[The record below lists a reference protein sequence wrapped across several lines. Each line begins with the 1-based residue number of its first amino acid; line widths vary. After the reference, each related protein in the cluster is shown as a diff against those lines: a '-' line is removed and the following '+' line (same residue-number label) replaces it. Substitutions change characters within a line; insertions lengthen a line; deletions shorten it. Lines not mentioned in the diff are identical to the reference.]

1 MDKFITHILALMG
14 DLSKNFSRL
23 EIMCPCS
30 CGANRISPLLIE
42 KLQKVRNIIGK
53 PIIITSGVQCEFYNA
68 SLKNSSMNSSH
79 IPDSYGLGQAVDI
92 SCTTSKYRY
101 ELVQVA
107 QKFFNRIGIS
117 GGSYGGFV
125 HLDVDK
131 EKVQEVMWVY

>member
-1 MDKFITHILALMG
+1 MPLWLWRKQDQFYFDREIAEGQEHHWQTHN
-14 DLSKNFSRL
+14 S
-23 EIMCPCS
+23 
-30 CGANRISPLLIE
+30 
-42 KLQKVRNIIGK
+42 
-53 PIIITSGVQCEFYNA
+53 TSGVRCEFYNA
-68 SLKNSSMNSSH
+68 SLKNSPMNSSH
-79 IPDSYGLGQAVDI
+79 IPDSYGLGQTVDI

-101 ELVQVA
+101 ELVQVV

>member
-1 MDKFITHILALMG
+1 MG
-14 DLSKNFSRL
+14 DLSENFSKL

-30 CGANRISPLLIE
+30 CGANKISPVLIE
-42 KLQKVRNIIGK
+42 KLQKVRNIIGR
-53 PIIITSGVQCEFYNA
+53 PIIINSGVRYEFYNA
-68 SLKNSSMNSSH
+68 SIKNSSMYSSH

-92 SCTTSKYRY
+92 SCTASKYRY

-107 QKFFNRIGIS
+107 QKFFKRIGIA
-117 GGSYGGFV
+117 GEGKENFV